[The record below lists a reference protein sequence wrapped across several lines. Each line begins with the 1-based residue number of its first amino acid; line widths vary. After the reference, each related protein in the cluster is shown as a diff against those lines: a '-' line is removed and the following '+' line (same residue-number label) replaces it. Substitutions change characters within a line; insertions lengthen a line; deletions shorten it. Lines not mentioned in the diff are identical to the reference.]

1 MSITHVVNERGLA
14 LIAAVAILLI
24 FAMVTALLVSL
35 VSTDSEMALYQFRS
49 GEATYIANGG
59 MQLAMMNFQNYP
71 NFSIPPYS
79 TRVSTPQVL
88 LGSGGFTVDSPG
100 VLSAAVTAAAA
111 VIPAVCFDKGVAN
124 VPCNTLF
131 PPTGRIL
138 VESELID
145 YTGVTANSFTG
156 AARGRDG
163 SLAAAH
169 VADRGI
175 YPATGL
181 TAGITNGAATVGV
194 GNTTGFTVPGTIK
207 IDQEYLYCTGRTA
220 VTFTGCARGVQGSR
234 AITHNAL
241 ATAVQVTMTVNAT
254 VPTGI
259 TGNAQRIVKG
269 QASLY
274 RDGWVAANGGT
285 ISRWNGIDWDT
296 VASGVG
302 VNLNSAFLFDTDN
315 DGAADDGWA
324 VGNAW
329 NPPGPPP
336 LREVILRWTGLSW
349 TLMPAVGAIPD
360 VNLNSVHCVANND
373 CWAVGNPGGGELLL
387 RWNGATWSRW
397 LPSGSIPNTALNSV
411 YCVAN
416 NDCWAMGNNWG
427 GVSPGETILRWTGGP
442 SWVRLAPSAGIP
454 NVNLNSVYCVANN
467 DCWAVGN
474 NWGGVS
480 PGETILRWTGGPTW
494 VRMAAQGPIP
504 NQNLN
509 SVYCVA
515 TNDCL
520 AVGNNHGGGGGAAAG
535 ETILRWTGGP
545 TWVRLAPS
553 GIPDVNLNSVYCVAA
568 NDCWAVGNPSGGG
581 VIVRWN
587 GVTWS
592 RYPSPTGNQLNEVFL
607 LRPTNFLRIGD
618 WQEVY

>member
-59 MQLAMMNFQNYP
+59 MQFAMMNFQNYP

-100 VLSAAVTAAAA
+100 VLSAAVTAAA

-194 GNTTGFTVPGTIK
+194 GNTTGFTTPGTIK

-220 VTFTGCARGVQGSR
+220 ITFTGCARGVQGSR

-241 ATAVQVTMTVNAT
+241 ATAVQVTMTVNAM

-259 TGNAQRIVKG
+259 SGTAQRVIKG
-269 QASLY
+269 EASVY
-274 RDGWVAANGGT
+274 RDGWVVANGGT

-324 VGNAW
+324 VGN
-329 NPPGPPP
+329 
-336 LREVILRWTGLSW
+336 TGI
-349 TLMPAVGAIPD
+349 GG
-360 VNLNSVHCVANND
+360 CG
-373 CWAVGNPGGGELLL
+373 GNRARIL
-387 RWNGATWSRW
+387 RWNGAAWNCVAS
-397 LPSGSIPNTALNSV
+397 PSNQNLNSV
-411 YCVAN
+411 FMVSAT
-416 NDCWAMGNNWG
+416 DGWAVGNTG
-427 GVSPGETILRWTGGP
+427 GATLLGCAGNRARILRWNGAAWNCMASPSNQNLNSVFMVSATDGWAVGNQSGGEVFARWTGGP
-442 SWVRLAPSAGIP
+442 DWVRVGPFPTIPS
-454 NVNLNSVYCVANN
+454 VNF
-467 DCWAVGN
+467 
-474 NWGGVS
+474 
-480 PGETILRWTGGPTW
+480 
-494 VRMAAQGPIP
+494 
-504 NQNLN
+504 N

-515 TNDCL
+515 TNDCW
-520 AVGNNHGGGGGAAAG
+520 AVGSNWGGGGGLPAG
-535 ETILRWTGGP
+535 EVFARWTGGP
-545 TWVRLAPS
+545 EWVRVGPFPTIPS
-553 GIPDVNLNSVYCVAA
+553 VNFNSVYCVAT
-568 NDCWAVGNPSGGG
+568 NDCWAVGNVSGGEMFARWTG
-581 VIVRWN
+581 GPEWVRVGPFPTIPNVNFNSVYCVATNNCWAAGNGGRILHWN
-587 GVTWS
+587 GAVWS
-592 RYPSPTGNQLNEVFL
+592 LSPSPTGNQLNEVFL
-607 LRPTNFLRIGD
+607 IRPTNFLRIGD